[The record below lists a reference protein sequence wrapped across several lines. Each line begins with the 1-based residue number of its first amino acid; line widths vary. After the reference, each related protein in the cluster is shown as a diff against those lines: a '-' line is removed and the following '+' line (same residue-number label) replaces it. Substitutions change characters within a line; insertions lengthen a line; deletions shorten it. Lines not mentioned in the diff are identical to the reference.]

1 MNRIVVII
9 LFSVFFQIQL
19 CAQVGVSGL
28 LKNHPNKVLYAF
40 KTADEL
46 SGKRV
51 LVDKVSIDDEGKFKL
66 LLKDVTETTRFFLI
80 IGNAE
85 GVFYAQP
92 NTNYTISYFPNASE
106 GDFQRI
112 DRTPVVIEFA
122 NLEAADANRLVPSFN
137 KDLYAFLDEHFYDF
151 AIDKYRGSEAYRKK
165 SSGRRG
171 NDLGSGASADSIANG
186 NSSDSVKF
194 INWVEKFR
202 SDMLDKYADGL
213 KNPFF
218 AHFMRY
224 SIAELELMS
233 GVSPKVLYEEYFMSQ
248 KVLLNNPA
256 YMKFFNAFYDHCL
269 ENRKSTIQM
278 SIQKAINAD
287 TDPFKVVEILQNDSA
302 FQSKIIGELAVLK
315 GLKDLY
321 NNKQFSR
328 GAVRKSMEVMSE
340 RSNNLEYRAIAS
352 NIIWMF
358 TKGKTG
364 HTIQDFTVFTSKLDR
379 WRFDENV
386 GQFTYFFFF
395 ADWCTGC
402 KKEMLLLNKLQEKYK
417 GDVRF
422 VAINMDE
429 DIAALKKYM
438 QENREM
444 DFTFLFA
451 GNNPEIRE
459 IFNLKSL
466 PFALMVDAEG
476 KVMFDY
482 TRLPSEGLNL
492 DLDKLQSML
501 RSKPGGNTW
510 KDK

>member
-1 MNRIVVII
+1 MNKIVFVV
-9 LFSVFFQIQL
+9 LLSFLAPFQL
-19 CAQVGVSGL
+19 LAQVGVSGL
-28 LKNHPNKVLYAF
+28 LKNHPNKNIYAF
-40 KTADEL
+40 KTSDEL
-46 SGKRV
+46 SGKRI
-51 LVDKVSIDDEGKFKL
+51 LVDKVSTDNEGKFKMTL
-66 LLKDVTETTRFFLI
+66 NGINETTRFFLV

-92 NTNYTISYFPNASE
+92 NSSYTISYFPNASE
-106 GDFQRI
+106 SDFQKI
-112 DRTPVVIEFA
+112 DRSLVVLQFS
-122 NLEAADANRLVPSFN
+122 NLAEDDSNNLIPAFN

-165 SSGRRG
+165 STTRRG
-171 NDLGSGASADSIANG
+171 NDLGS
-186 NSSDSVKF
+186 NSSQEDSKIGGAADSVKF

-202 SDMLDKYADGL
+202 EEMLAKYAFGL
-213 KNPFF
+213 KNPYF
-218 AHFMRY
+218 ANFMRY

-233 GVSPKVLYEEYFMSQ
+233 GISSKVLYEEYLMSQ

-269 ENRKSTIQM
+269 ENRKNITQM
-278 SIQKAINAD
+278 AIQKAINAD
-287 TDPFKVVEILQNDSA
+287 TDPFKVVEILQKDSA
-302 FQSKIIGELAVLK
+302 FQSIAVGELAVLK

-328 GAVRKSMEVMSE
+328 GAVRKSMEMMAE
-340 RSNNLEYRAIAS
+340 RANTIEYRAIAADV
-352 NIIWMF
+352 IWMF

-364 HTIQDFTVFTSKLDR
+364 HTVPDFTVFTPKLDR

-417 GDVRF
+417 GDIRF

-429 DIAALKKYM
+429 DIADLKRYI
-438 QENREM
+438 QENR
-444 DFTFLFA
+444 DQNFTFLFA

-476 KVMFDY
+476 KVMYDY

-492 DLDKLQSML
+492 DLDKLQAML